1 MNTAELVKQRLPEV
15 LKMYGLPQPSNKHIK
30 ECPVCGKKDKFRLTN
45 YKGMG
50 EWVCT
55 CGAGNV
61 FGLIEQIHG
70 LDFKAAAKEI
80 DEAFGN
86 TFKAVPQKR
95 DDSKLDQ
102 AIARVNKS
110 TKVRESNVK
119 EYLNARGIYDMPQRG
134 VLCSNGNMYAIATD
148 SFGKPVYS
156 HETFLDGDKKAAVKT
171 QKKMLT
177 LVDGSPD
184 MAVIRLFDVAS
195 TLGIA
200 EGIET
205 ALSAHQIY
213 KCKTWSTINSGFM
226 KKFKAPAGV
235 SHLIIFA
242 DNDKNGEGLAAAF
255 ACGNL
260 NIKSVP
266 HVKTVTIRW
275 CGDVEDFN
283 DMLINGSQVFEWKLT
298 K

>member
-1 MNTAELVKQRLPEV
+1 MNTTELVKQRLPEV

-50 EWVCT
+50 EWVCV

-86 TFKAVPQKR
+86 TFKAEPQNLDK
-95 DDSKLDQ
+95 SKLDR
-102 AIARVNKS
+102 AIERVKTAS
-110 TKVRESNVK
+110 RVRESNVK
-119 EYLNARGIYDMPQRG
+119 NYLNERGIFDMPKKAVFG
-134 VLCSNGNMYAIATD
+134 SNGNMYAIATD
-148 SFGKPVYS
+148 SLGKPVYS
-156 HETFLDGDKKAAVKT
+156 HETFLDGDKKASVQT
-171 QKKMLT
+171 QKKMLSLIDNPT
-177 LVDGSPD
+177 D
-184 MAVIRLFDVAS
+184 MAAIRLFDVAS

-213 KCKTWSTINSGFM
+213 KCKVWSTINSGFM
-226 KKFKAPAGV
+226 KKFKAPTGV
-235 SHLIIFA
+235 NHLIIFA

-255 ACGNL
+255 ACGNA